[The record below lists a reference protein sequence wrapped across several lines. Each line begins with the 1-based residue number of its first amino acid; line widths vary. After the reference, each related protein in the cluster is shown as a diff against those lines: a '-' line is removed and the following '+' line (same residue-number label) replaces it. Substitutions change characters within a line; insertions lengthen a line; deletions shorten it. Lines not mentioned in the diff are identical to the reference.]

1 MSFLVIVTLL
11 YFLPSLIGLQKRH
24 SLAIF
29 LTNFF
34 LGWTIV
40 GWFVVLLWAVGA
52 APNVPDVYIRNQM
65 VPVAAGPSVQG
76 GLGYC
81 NHCGAPHF
89 HGAQFCSVCG
99 KLV

>member
-1 MSFLVIVTLL
+1 MSFVIIVGIL
-11 YFLPSLIGLQKRH
+11 YFLPSLIGLHKRH

-40 GWFVVLLWAVGA
+40 GWFVALLWAVGA
-52 APNVPDVYIRNQM
+52 APRMPALYVRNELIPVPAG
-65 VPVAAGPSVQG
+65 VPVSG
-76 GLGYC
+76 GLGHC
-81 NHCGAPHF
+81 HHCGAPHF